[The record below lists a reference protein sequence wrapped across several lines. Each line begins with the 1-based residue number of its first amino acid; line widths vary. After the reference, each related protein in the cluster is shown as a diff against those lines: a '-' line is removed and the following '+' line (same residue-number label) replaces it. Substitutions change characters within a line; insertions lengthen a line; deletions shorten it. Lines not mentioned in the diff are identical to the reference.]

1 MLTCK
6 NKMFSKFLFF
16 SLTFLFVSLIIS
28 SVAALSTAP
37 AEKKEPLL
45 RKKAA
50 KIQIQQREI
59 LDHLERIEKRM
70 ITSEKRR

>member
-6 NKMFSKFLFF
+6 NKIFSKFLFF
-16 SLTFLFVSLIIS
+16 SLTFLIISLIIS
-28 SVAALSTAP
+28 SVAALSTVP
-37 AEKKEPLL
+37 LEKKKPLL

-59 LDHLERIEKRM
+59 IDQLENMEQKYV
-70 ITSEKRR
+70 K

>member
-6 NKMFSKFLFF
+6 NKIFSKFLFF
-16 SLTFLFVSLIIS
+16 SLTFLIISLIIS
-28 SVAALSTAP
+28 SVAALSTVP
-37 AEKKEPLL
+37 LEKKKPLL

>member
-6 NKMFSKFLFF
+6 NKIFSKFLFF
-16 SLTFLFVSLIIS
+16 SLTFLIISLIIS
-28 SVAALSTAP
+28 SVAALSTVP
-37 AEKKEPLL
+37 LEKKKSLL

>member
-16 SLTFLFVSLIIS
+16 SLTFLLISLIIG
-28 SVAALSTAP
+28 SVAALSTVP
-37 AEKKEPLL
+37 LEKKRPLL
-45 RKKAA
+45 RKKAV
-50 KIQIQQREI
+50 KIHIQQREI
-59 LDHLERIEKRM
+59 LDHLERIENKM